1 MNAQQNHL
9 DLRVENIQYFPE
21 QRCPL
26 CSAPAATSK
35 RGDWYVSYK
44 DYFGSAL
51 GNWETYIGYV
61 YFACE
66 CEHKPGRGMRV
77 ARRGDALIPLNF
89 SDREKAQSVGLD
101 LDVLNAHEAAQA
113 VDFLLKNA
121 DPMRTAEHDELR
133 RMLFEVASGKVGPDE
148 AHRRI
153 QSWVFDAASQD
164 HEAQIS
170 PQLQTV

>member
-89 SDREKAQSVGLD
+89 SDREMAQLRHVPPSIFIFKA
-101 LDVLNAHEAAQA
+101 AH
-113 VDFLLKNA
+113 D
-121 DPMRTAEHDELR
+121 T
-133 RMLFEVASGKVGPDE
+133 FEPVTSGHTRSLYFHP
-148 AHRRI
+148 HRNSI
-153 QSWVFDAASQD
+153 T
-164 HEAQIS
+164 E
-170 PQLQTV
+170 